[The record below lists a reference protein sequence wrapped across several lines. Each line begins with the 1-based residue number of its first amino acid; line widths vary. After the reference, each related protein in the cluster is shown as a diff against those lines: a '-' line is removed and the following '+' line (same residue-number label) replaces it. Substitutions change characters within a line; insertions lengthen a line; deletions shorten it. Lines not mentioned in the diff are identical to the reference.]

1 MIYFVLL
8 SLYLVIST
16 MPINFT
22 SAPRTTESTSTDK
35 STYKSDSCIHFCLQL
50 IIGINLN
57 NKIKFN
63 KDQYLLQ
70 SCKI

>member
-8 SLYLVIST
+8 SLHFVIST
-16 MPINFT
+16 MQLKFT
-22 SAPRTTESTSTDK
+22 PASRTTESSSKDK

-57 NKIKFN
+57 NEIKFI

-70 SCKI
+70 KCKI